1 MTIEEAV
8 RSGRRNGDGSIV
20 ASGPGRYRLC
30 TDLSFETVATVLR
43 ELRTVLRGSKG
54 VIEFDLAEV
63 ERSDSAGVA
72 LLLELLKMAR
82 QGGYRLRFTHVP
94 RQLEV
99 LAAVS
104 GVDDLLL

>member
-1 MTIEEAV
+1 MMTEQHV
-8 RSGRRNGDGSIV
+8 RARSRNAHGSIV
-20 ASGPGRYRLC
+20 ESGPGRYRLC
-30 TDLSFETVATVLR
+30 TDLSFGTVATVLR

-54 VIEFDLAEV
+54 VVEFDLAEV

-82 QGGYRLRFTHVP
+82 QGGYRLHFTHVP

-104 GVDDLLL
+104 GVDGLLL